1 MSDSPQ
7 SFENHAKLVPMFH
20 FVAFGLLMVA
30 FLWFTYRMVTD
41 FSVGRMMFVV
51 LIVGVILV
59 AFFARLFALGVQDRV
74 IRLEEQL
81 RMARLLSP
89 ELQGRIGEIST
100 EHFIGLRFASDEE
113 LEELTTRVLNGE
125 FPSRKEVKQ
134 AVRNWRADN
143 ERI

>member
-1 MSDSPQ
+1 MSDAPQ
-7 SFENHAKLVPMFH
+7 SYENHAKLVPMFH
-20 FVAFGLLMVA
+20 FVAFGLLLVA

-41 FSVGRMMFVV
+41 FSVGRLMFVV
-51 LIVGVILV
+51 LIVGVIIV

-100 EHFIGLRFASDEE
+100 EHLIGLRFASDAE
-113 LEELTTRVLNGE
+113 LEELTTRTLNGE
-125 FPSRKEVKQ
+125 FASRKEVKA
-134 AVRNWRADN
+134 AVKNWRADN

>member
-7 SFENHAKLVPMFH
+7 SYENHAKLVPMFH